1 MRTLWTVLFAVVLM
15 FAQVIIGS
23 TLPSLFLDR
32 TDPLLQPLGALGVTL
47 AALALVWAVRRFVYR
62 RPWSAL
68 GWRRPWHILIGVAA
82 GALPVLA
89 ALATAVVV
97 GAGTW
102 VPMDASL
109 LLTALPL
116 AAVVLLLGQAFPEE
130 LLWRGHVFD
139 SLSPRLS
146 PRAILVITSVAFGS
160 LHLVSNGSG
169 STVGDKLL
177 YALMA
182 TTLGFAAGAARV
194 RGGGL
199 WMAAGVHWGFHL
211 ALRSAPVRPESF
223 AILLVLMAVGLTLA
237 GAALLR
243 GQGVLRPDRRQA
255 DLSSRS
261 SV

>member
-1 MRTLWTVLFAVVLM
+1 MKTLWTVLLAVVLM

-68 GWRRPWHILIGVAA
+68 GWRRPWHMLIGVAA

-102 VPMDASL
+102 MPMDASPL
-109 LLTALPL
+109 LKALPL
-116 AAVVLLLGQAFPEE
+116 AAVVLLLG
-130 LLWRGHVFD
+130 
-139 SLSPRLS
+139 
-146 PRAILVITSVAFGS
+146 
-160 LHLVSNGSG
+160 
-169 STVGDKLL
+169 
-177 YALMA
+177 ALMA
-182 TTLGFAAGAARV
+182 TSLGFAAGAARV

-211 ALRSAPVRPESF
+211 ALRSAPVQPESF
-223 AILLVLMAVGLTLA
+223 GIVLVLMAVGLTLA
-237 GAALLR
+237 GAVLLR

-261 SV
+261 CV